1 MSDAGLFPIL
11 TAIVGIGC
19 GAALLI
25 GVQGRRMMQ
34 AQQLRANRRQ
44 QMLETEL
51 GKLRGVLAELK
62 QRLEECEQR
71 SEQLVPPQAP
81 ASGFNLNRRT
91 QALRLLRRGD
101 TPDHVARSLS
111 VPKQEVEL
119 LQKIQQ
125 ILLHAEP
132 VPTVEYSE
140 EEPATVRE
148 DARREPLAGPVR
160 YQPPVIR

>member
-1 MSDAGLFPIL
+1 MSDAALFPIL
-11 TAIVGIGC
+11 TAILGTGC

-25 GVQGRRMMQ
+25 GLQGRRMMQ
-34 AQQLRANRRQ
+34 SQQLRANRRQ
-44 QMLETEL
+44 QLLETEL
-51 GKLRGVLAELK
+51 GKLRSTLAELK

-119 LQKIQQ
+119 LQKVQQ
-125 ILLHAEP
+125 ILLSPEP
-132 VPTVEYSE
+132 VATLEYTAT
-140 EEPATVRE
+140 EPATVRE
-148 DARREPLAGPVR
+148 DVRREPSAGPVR
-160 YQPPVIR
+160 FQPPVIG